1 MVANPRASRTDPP
14 LQKHTSFNDPTA
26 KEPSPTQ
33 TPTTLEI
40 SVSEAEFED
49 EGNFYL
55 KFEPSFWGKPAAD
68 KCPRTDVSTPPS
80 RHPSFNPN
88 VFSFVLP
95 EKERPTSAASISN
108 TEQSSIR
115 VVISAIRVE
124 KTKDGSGATI
134 NKIGSHTFECDDL
147 SALDGH
153 KTDVYTALKSD
164 PLPGSHSKTVGHLR
178 LVFTLSGGSL
188 HKKSPSSAQDVTS
201 EALLKDDGAH
211 ESITAKKP
219 VDIFIHDTGSKSG
232 QKLTLFV
239 HHTWNLPPLTNL
251 GTGEITLPKP
261 FISIKTA
268 KEAATNVRAKLVTN
282 TAPAGREATFGE
294 KFSLTC
300 EEPYS
305 SQQQSEIP
313 EIFISILD
321 ESSKR
326 YIAKFN
332 LPIAA
337 KHFPSHR
344 QVNLV
349 LRSVSTIHKE
359 YTPCLR
365 VSVRNED
372 CAVTAAPQLQKDY
385 TKAMVFLELF
395 LKGVVSALPFGA
407 HFIAVLKIT
416 NSMND
421 YKAKMAQLQNR
432 FRESCP
438 TTFPQLLPA
447 AQLDFD
453 SNGTLISDYPLTK
466 DAPVPFLIHDK
477 PNQIIP
483 HRGKPDAT
491 YYQMTTAT
499 AYTQKP
505 EWNEHFVFCMDL
517 MSIGVETALIIEIYK
532 DPPITDDRRTTTS
545 NFAIDEIIAFGVV
558 PLGDFS
564 VIPNAETR
572 KVLNVDDIALR
583 FVGQYDGMPGTSNI
597 ACALDIKVP
606 ENWDALKPE
615 TIKPKPAKKE
625 HRSVKTNLECSI
637 EQLLEMVKQEREVEM
652 SAAATAA
659 ESPMQAKHMTFTYA
673 DVEQR
678 QRLIDKLLHELE
690 TRSNAVQK
698 VGQDLV
704 TSKERNAKLE
714 EKIKLLEDKLR
725 ESEIKTNK
733 LLNTVDIQDIP
744 RLELEKRYSSMAER
758 LQNEIVKHRNLSA
771 QLEVAQLAQ
780 IERNDVEKKYLE
792 MQQAH
797 MAQQKLLHALQ
808 SDKEAENLFK
818 ATIKKQEHV
827 IGRLGSYLKERVPAN
842 IQGKIDE
849 AIKASEP
856 DELEVNLYKV
866 LADENTAL
874 KRQISDM
881 EKRQNSEAHAPKLND
896 IRYHPQPYSN
906 NASAHVVPEATYVEV
921 LMRAESSETRV
932 VVLEEELARNAKRF
946 AKQLADMQKRL
957 HEREHS
963 NRTPPEY
970 AILKDIKK
978 SDDKQPA
985 QRKNIS
991 WTRPASSSETSAP
1004 ETPPQKLNPI
1014 TQQKKLRK
1022 RESEYYF

>member
-1 MVANPRASRTDPP
+1 MVANPRPSRTDPP
-14 LQKHTSFNDPTA
+14 LAKHTSFT
-26 KEPSPTQ
+26 EPSTKESPPAE

-55 KFEPSFWGKPAAD
+55 KFETSFWGKSAD

-88 VFSFVLP
+88 VFSFILP
-95 EKERPTSAASISN
+95 ERERPTSAASQINS
-108 TEQSSIR
+108 EQSGIR

-134 NKIGSHTFECDDL
+134 NKIGSHTFECSDL

-153 KTDVYTALKSD
+153 KSDVYTALKSD
-164 PLPGSHSKTVGHLR
+164 ALPGSQSKTVGHLR
-178 LVFTLSGGSL
+178 LVFTLSGGSSR
-188 HKKSPSSAQDVTS
+188 KSPNSAQAVASQALFDDEGAS
-201 EALLKDDGAH
+201 E
-211 ESITAKKP
+211 SMITKKP
-219 VDIFIHDTGSKSG
+219 VEIFIHDTGSTSG
-232 QKLTLFV
+232 QKLTLFI
-239 HHTWNLPPLTNL
+239 HHIWNLPPLTNV
-251 GTGEITLPKP
+251 GSGEVTLPKP

-294 KFSLTC
+294 KFTLIC

-385 TKAMVFLELF
+385 TKAMVFLELC

-483 HRGKPDAT
+483 HRGKADAT

-505 EWNEHFVFCMDL
+505 EWNEHFMFCMDL
-517 MSIGVETALIIEIYK
+517 MSVGVETALVIEMYK
-532 DPPITDDRRTTTS
+532 EPPITDDRRATNS
-545 NFAIDEIIAFGVV
+545 NFAIDEIIAFGIV

-572 KVLNVDDIALR
+572 KVLTIDDVALR

-704 TSKERNAKLE
+704 ASKERNAKLE

-808 SDKEAENLFK
+808 TDKEAENLFK

-827 IGRLGSYLKERVPAN
+827 IARLGSYLKERVPAN
-842 IQGKIDE
+842 IQSKIED
-849 AIKASEP
+849 AIKASDP

-866 LADENTAL
+866 LADENTTL
-874 KRQISDM
+874 KRQIYEM
-881 EKRQNSEAHAPKLND
+881 EKRQSTEAPAPKLND
-896 IRYHPQPYSN
+896 IRYQSQPSSN
-906 NASAHVVPEATYVEV
+906 VANSHGVPESTYVEV

-946 AKQLADMQKRL
+946 AKQLADMQKKL
-957 HEREHS
+957 HEREHL
-963 NRTPPEY
+963 NRTAPEY
-970 AILKDIKK
+970 GILKDIKK
-978 SDDKQPA
+978 TDDKQPA
-985 QRKNIS
+985 QRKNLS
-991 WTRPASSSETSAP
+991 WSRPASSSAASTADAP
-1004 ETPPQKLNPI
+1004 HQLNPI